1 MGRKRFQREE
11 EPDAVLDISS
21 MIDVSFL
28 LICYFLVTTSLKPKE
43 VDLGLRLPSDSTIVT
58 EQEQRPL
65 TLKLNSDGSVI
76 AEPNTNAQS
85 LGKAGADYTFPE
97 LKSRLETYKTMATQL
112 RAEPFVVIMAED
124 DANNQ
129 DMMNVF
135 NAIYEVGITTV
146 TLSGFRDG

>member
-1 MGRKRFQREE
+1 M
-11 EPDAVLDISS
+11 LDISS

-28 LICYFLVTTSLKPKE
+28 LICYFLVTTSLKPQE
-43 VDLGLRLPSDSTIVT
+43 VDLGLRLPSDSTPV
-58 EQEQRPL
+58 QDVEQRPL

-76 AEPNTNAQS
+76 AEPNTNAQP
-85 LGKAGADYTFPE
+85 LGNAGADFTFPE

-112 RAEPFVVIMAED
+112 RADPFVVIMAD
-124 DANNQ
+124 DEANNQ

-135 NAIYEVGITTV
+135 NAIYEVGITSV